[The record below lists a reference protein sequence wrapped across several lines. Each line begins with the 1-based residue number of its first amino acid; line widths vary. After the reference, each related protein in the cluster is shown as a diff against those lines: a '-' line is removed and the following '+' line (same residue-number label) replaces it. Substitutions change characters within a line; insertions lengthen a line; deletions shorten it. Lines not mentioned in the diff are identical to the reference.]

1 MKKLTSLL
9 LTLTLA
15 LSLFTVPASALTY
28 GDWEYTIQNNEVYL
42 TKYIGS
48 GGDVKVPSTLNGVP
62 VTKINLFTFTD
73 NKNAETIYVPSSVK
87 EIEEMSFQGCMAR
100 EITIAEGCTIIG
112 DKAFAYC
119 DQLEKINI
127 PSTAKE
133 LGYRMLGGCDSLR
146 EVNLAEG
153 ITYLPERMCDSCPS
167 LKTIRLPSTLQTIGK
182 YAFGGITADGGLT
195 RIDIP
200 ASVTTIE
207 GFAFILCRDL
217 QEVNFLGNKVKT
229 IGDCAF
235 EKTAIEHCY
244 LPTSVTTLG
253 SEVFEECDRLTGVV
267 LPYGITRIG
276 NAVFDGCDSLTWVSA
291 PSTLKDVFA
300 SNFGKNDNMIVYTPA
315 GSAAE
320 TACQDRETPYLTD
333 PSADS
338 GIQVIYDGKRIS
350 FGAYGQNPTII
361 NSRTMVPLRSIF
373 EAMGADV
380 SWDNATRTA
389 LGQRD
394 GTSISI
400 AIGSNLLY
408 VNGRA
413 VSLDSPACIINNR
426 TMVPVRAIA
435 EAFQADV
442 DWDNPS
448 RTVIIEE

>member
-87 EIEEMSFQGCMAR
+87 EIEEMSFQSCQAR

-217 QEVNFLGNKVKT
+217 QEVNFLGNNVKT
-229 IGDCAF
+229 IGDFAF
-235 EKTAIEHCY
+235 SGCDKLEEVIFNPGLNRLGEGCFEGCTHLRDVK
-244 LPTSVTTLG
+244 LPASLASIRSG
-253 SEVFEECDRLTGVV
+253 AFRNCSALEEAV
-267 LPYGITRIG
+267 LPAGLRPHE
-276 NAVFDGCDSLTWVSA
+276 DG
-291 PSTLKDVFA
+291 
-300 SNFGKNDNMIVYTPA
+300 
-315 GSAAE
+315 
-320 TACQDRETPYLTD
+320 
-333 PSADS
+333 
-338 GIQVIYDGKRIS
+338 
-350 FGAYGQNPTII
+350 
-361 NSRTMVPLRSIF
+361 
-373 EAMGADV
+373 
-380 SWDNATRTA
+380 
-389 LGQRD
+389 
-394 GTSISI
+394 
-400 AIGSNLLY
+400 
-408 VNGRA
+408 
-413 VSLDSPACIINNR
+413 
-426 TMVPVRAIA
+426 
-435 EAFQADV
+435 
-442 DWDNPS
+442 
-448 RTVIIEE
+448 